1 MLLLL
6 RLLADANRHA
16 VLQAFLPGGDEDG
29 ASEVLRVDDFREIAV
44 HDAGDDLHAFGRPV
58 LLRDEG
64 DGVAAVARYEGAP
77 AMRALPG
84 MPQASFSSRMSF
96 TSQGEPQMTDVFFGM
111 AIFSL
116 NVCVSGSMEGAL

>member
-1 MLLLL
+1 MPVTTCT
-6 RLLADANRHA
+6 LLAVPSSCATKA
-16 VLQAFLPGGDEDG
+16 TAWLP
-29 ASEVLRVDDFREIAV
+29 S
-44 HDAGDDLHAFGRPV
+44 
-58 LLRDEG
+58 
-64 DGVAAVARYEGAP
+64 P
-77 AMRALPG
+77 AIRALPG